1 MPDRRHIGNLGVD
14 MLHRRPTCLIG
25 DPSETD
31 MPHRRPTYLLSLI
44 GISTHLNILF
54 FIYFLLNY
62 ICILEQ
68 YIGACR
74 LQMSIRLSMW
84 MSLMGL
90 RSGMSVS
97 DGSPLGLRWFSH
109 FTIIFVI
116 SLNKYKEC
124 QKTWDNPFFLLI
136 EGPFFLFIL
145 YDKIPKVVFQVSWF
159 LDSLYDSSLP

>member
-97 DGSPLGLRWFSH
+97 DGSPLGLRWISH

-116 SLNKYKEC
+116 SYLRAFLYKLYVFARHFYFIFYIFSLNKYKEC
-124 QKTWDNPFFLLI
+124 QKT
-136 EGPFFLFIL
+136 
-145 YDKIPKVVFQVSWF
+145 
-159 LDSLYDSSLP
+159 